1 MMIRGALFDMDGVL
15 IDSEAMGRDI
25 FYDLARERGYDVERN
40 FFIQLLGITDEAT
53 NVKLRKLWGPD
64 CPCEE
69 IQNELRRIRRE
80 RARAGLMPIKRGM
93 EECMAGLKARGIRI
107 ALATS
112 SPRHQA
118 EEYIAS
124 MPAMQNVFDAVICG
138 EEAGR
143 SKPAPDI
150 YLEAARQIGVPIEE
164 CVGIEDSLMG
174 MRSLRAS
181 GCVSVMVP
189 DLIPFDERFDGL
201 VDHQLTDLTQ
211 LCGLIDRLNLK
222 ARVRA

>member
-1 MMIRGALFDMDGVL
+1 MIRGALFDMDGVL

-25 FYDLARERGYDVERN
+25 FYDLAHERGYDVERN
-40 FFIQLLGITDEAT
+40 FFIKLLGITDEAT
-53 NVKLRKLWGPD
+53 NTLLRKLWGPD

-80 RARAGLMPIKRGM
+80 RAIHGQMPVKRGM

-118 EEYIAS
+118 EEYIAAI
-124 MPAMQNVFDAVICG
+124 PAMQNVFDAVICG

-150 YLEAARQIGVPIEE
+150 YLAAARQIGVPIEE

-174 MRSLRAS
+174 MKSLRAA
-181 GCVSVMVP
+181 GCTSVMVP
-189 DLIPFDERFDGL
+189 DLLPCDEQFAGL
-201 VDHQLTDLTQ
+201 VDHRIDHLGQ
-211 LCGLIDRLNLK
+211 LCGLIDRLNLQKRAK
-222 ARVRA
+222 A

>member
-1 MMIRGALFDMDGVL
+1 MIRGALFDMDGVL

-25 FYDLARERGYDVERN
+25 FYDLAHERGYDVERN
-40 FFIQLLGITDEAT
+40 FFIKLLGITDEAT
-53 NVKLRKLWGPD
+53 NTLLRKLWGPD

-80 RARAGLMPIKRGM
+80 RAIHGQMPVKRGM

-118 EEYIAS
+118 EEYIAAI
-124 MPAMQNVFDAVICG
+124 PAMQNVFDAVICG

-150 YLEAARQIGVPIEE
+150 YLMACEKLGVEPAQAAAV
-164 CVGIEDSLMG
+164 EDSYNGIRSAHAAG
-174 MRSLRAS
+174 MQAL
-181 GCVSVMVP
+181 MVP
-189 DLIPFDERFDGL
+189 DLLEPTQEIAPL
-201 VDHQLTDLTQ
+201 CAAVLPSLTDV
-211 LCGLIDRLNLK
+211 IDWIRDVN
-222 ARVRA
+222 A